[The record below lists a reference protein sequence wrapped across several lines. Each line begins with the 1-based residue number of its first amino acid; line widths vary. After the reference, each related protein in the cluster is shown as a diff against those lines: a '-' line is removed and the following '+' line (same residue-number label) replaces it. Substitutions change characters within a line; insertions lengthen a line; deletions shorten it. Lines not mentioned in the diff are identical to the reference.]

1 MTDKIIELAVEE
13 DLGLG
18 DITSDNIFSETDK
31 AKAKF
36 TAKEDMIVCGGKIA
50 KEVFNYIDPS
60 IKFKMLKKEGEFV
73 KKGTALAEIS
83 GPALTM
89 LKAERP
95 ALNFMQRL
103 SGIATMAYNLNKIA
117 KKYNVMLVDTRKSL
131 PGFRKYDKYAV
142 RTGGAKNHR
151 MSLADSVMIKDNH
164 IAACGSIT
172 KAVALIKSKIGHTPK
187 IEVETKN
194 LKEVAEA
201 LKAGADIIMLDNMP
215 VAEIIKAKKLIGG
228 KAIIEASGGI
238 NKDNL
243 EEYCKTGVD
252 VISMGALTH
261 SVPAKDISMLISE
274 IKNKKVSK

>member
-18 DITSDNIFSETDK
+18 DITSDNIFGPAHK
-31 AKAKF
+31 AKACF
-36 TAKEDMIVCGGKIA
+36 LAKEDMIVCGGNIA
-50 KEVFNYIDPS
+50 KSVFAYIDPS

-73 KKGTALAEIS
+73 KKGTEIAEIS

-103 SGIATMAYNLNKIA
+103 SGIATMAYTLNKIA
-117 KKYNVMLVDTRKSL
+117 KKYKVMLVDTRKSL
-131 PGFRKYDKYAV
+131 PGMRKYDKYAV

-194 LKEVAEA
+194 LKEVAQA

-215 VAEIIKAKKLIGG
+215 VAEILKAKKLING
-228 KAIIEASGGI
+228 KAIIEVSGGV

-261 SVPAKDISMLISE
+261 SVPAKDISMVVSE
-274 IKNKKVSK
+274 IKK

>member
-18 DITSDNIFSETDK
+18 DITSDNIFEPADK
-31 AKAKF
+31 AKACF
-36 TAKEDMIVCGGKIA
+36 LAKEDMVVCGGNIA
-50 KEVFNYIDPS
+50 KSVFDYIDPS

-73 KKGTALAEIS
+73 KKGTKIAEIS

-103 SGIATMAYNLNKIA
+103 SGIATMAYALNKIA
-117 KKYNVMLVDTRKSL
+117 KKYDVMLVDTRKSL
-131 PGFRKYDKYAV
+131 PGMRKYDKYAV

-172 KAVALIKSKIGHTPK
+172 KAVALIKSRIGHTPK

-215 VAEIIKAKKLIGG
+215 VAQIIKAKKLING
-228 KAIIEASGGI
+228 KAIIEVSGGV

-261 SVPAKDISMLISE
+261 SVPAKDISMLVSE
-274 IKNKKVSK
+274 IKK

>member
-1 MTDKIIELAVEE
+1 MIDKIMELAVEE

-18 DITSDNIFSETDK
+18 DITSDNIFGACDK
-31 AKAKF
+31 AKAYF
-36 TAKEDMIVCGGKIA
+36 LAKEDMVICGGNIA
-50 KEVFNYIDPS
+50 KDVFNYVDAS

-73 KKGTALAEIS
+73 KKGTKIAEIS

-117 KKYNVMLVDTRKSL
+117 QKYNVMLVDTRKSL
-131 PGFRKYDKYAV
+131 PGMRKYDKYAV

-215 VAEIIKAKKLIGG
+215 VAQILKAKELING
-228 KAIIEASGGI
+228 KAIIEVSGGV

-274 IKNKKVSK
+274 FKK